1 MGKADIPKHINLSL
15 WAFTAGITLCLVLV
29 MPMFAANYAYICL
42 AIIILLI
49 PVNTICWSLIH
60 EGIHRNMHP
69 DQKMNEFMARSLS
82 IVLGNS
88 FHVLRFGHMMHHQ
101 YNREWES
108 EIYTAEG
115 NKLKATLNH
124 YFKMLGGLYLIEVL
138 LSYLVAISPVKYT
151 NTIVNLIFSD
161 EHHRQAVRHMLLK
174 PSTVAKVRLDCLM
187 ITALYA
193 LSFYLYGA
201 QWWLL
206 GFIIGGRAVIISLM
220 DNAYHYGTPLDNSVP
235 AKELY
240 MPKPFATM
248 ILNFNYHLTHHKNAG
263 LSWRHLPQE
272 HLKQNRPFDDHLIPA
287 LLDQFKGPIRN

>member
-1 MGKADIPKHINLSL
+1 MRKADIPKRINVLL
-15 WAFTAGITLCLVLV
+15 WALTASTMLCLLLMVPL
-29 MPMFAANYAYICL
+29 FAAHYPYICL
-42 AIIILLI
+42 IIIILLI

-82 IVLGNS
+82 IMLGNS

-108 EIYTAEG
+108 EIYPADS
-115 NKLKATLNH
+115 NKLKATFNH
-124 YFKMLGGLYLIEVL
+124 YLKMLGGLYLIEVL
-138 LSYLVAISPVKYT
+138 LSYLVGISTVKYT

-161 EHHRQAVRHMLLK
+161 EHRRQAVRQMLLK
-174 PSTVAKVRLDCLM
+174 PSTVVKVRLDCLM

-193 LSFYLYGA
+193 LSFYLYGMY
-201 QWWLL
+201 WWLL
-206 GFIIGGRAVIISLM
+206 AVIIAGRAVIISLM

-240 MPKPFATM
+240 IPAPLATM

-272 HLKQNRPFDDHLIPA
+272 HVKQNRSFDDHLIPA
-287 LLDQFKGPIRN
+287 LLDQFKGPLRK